1 MTSRP
6 VRILVVDEEEPL
18 TDIVS
23 MTLGLEGWDVAV
35 ARDGASA
42 FDLIAS
48 GAPDIVLM
56 DVTLPDMRGT
66 EVVAALRAEGNAV
79 PVVFLTGRASLEDR
93 MDGFAAGGDDYV
105 TKPFSLDELVDRL
118 NPVVRRLGLAPSSR
132 RYADL
137 VLDEVTA
144 EVWRADER
152 VVLTPMEVEMLRA
165 LLDQPGTTLS
175 LGQVLR
181 AVMVRGVRIPRE
193 IGVRMLERMR
203 SAVNA
208 GQPPLVHVDARDG
221 WFLAAA

>member
-18 TDIVS
+18 THVVS
-23 MTLGLEGWDVAV
+23 MALGLEGWDVAV

-42 FDLIAS
+42 FELIAS

-66 EVVAALRAEGNAV
+66 EVVAALRAAGSAV
-79 PVVFLTGRASLEDR
+79 PVVFLTGRASLED
-93 MDGFAAGGDDYV
+93 
-105 TKPFSLDELVDRL
+105 P
-118 NPVVRRLGLAPSSR
+118 
-132 RYADL
+132 
-137 VLDEVTA
+137 
-144 EVWRADER
+144 

-208 GQPPLVHVDARDG
+208 GQSPLVRVDARDG